1 MENGFYRI
9 SLLNLKKILDGLNLR
24 IEDVWPESQPGE
36 MTRSVPDVQK
46 LNFFRF
52 HEIYT
57 LSDSESAALLTGDD
71 LKLVYHV
78 NLGKR
83 GERELRE
90 SMETGL
96 LRDWKIFSKSG
107 LGGSAHLCLKNA
119 QIEAHLRKLIS
130 IYMDLWLAAGL
141 KD

>member
-24 IEDVWPESQPGE
+24 IEDVWPESQPAE
-36 MTRSVPDVQK
+36 TIRTVPDVQR

-52 HEIYT
+52 HEIHA
-57 LSDSESAALLTGDD
+57 LSDSECAALLTGEN
-71 LKLVYHV
+71 LELVYQI

-90 SMETGL
+90 SIETGL
-96 LRDWKIFSKSG
+96 LRDWKIFSKSSRC
-107 LGGSAHLCLKNA
+107 GSAHLCLKNA

-141 KD
+141 KN